1 MDDLIIVRD
10 NGELT
15 YDAFVNSYKELS
27 GYQGN
32 LTWEQ
37 LDRDTTL
44 FNNELNTI
52 LLRSQS
58 LEEPE
63 VDEVDDSNL
72 QTIELFRF
80 RNTTFDTGTYVFVGE
95 QERDAILDNPDF
107 NQTFEL
113 EGNGNPAFTAST
125 TPGEDLIPFY
135 RLASFDTPGTFLF
148 VSTSEYQAIFA
159 DDSAQRNSWEKEGLD
174 GDGEDIP
181 EFYLL
186 DSSANRGTQFNRFQN
201 SQNGTFLYAG
211 SEET

>member
-135 RLASFDTPGTFLF
+135 RLASLDTPGTFLF
-148 VSTSEYQAIFA
+148 VSTQEYQTIFA
-159 DDSAQRNSWEKEGLD
+159 AGLTLVLMT
-174 GDGEDIP
+174 
-181 EFYLL
+181 LL
-186 DSSANRGTQFNRFQN
+186 LNIIGH
-201 SQNGTFLYAG
+201 FLAKKYR
-211 SEET
+211 EIY